1 MRRIRIFDTT
11 LRDGEQ
17 SPGVNLMPQEKIEIA
32 RQLELLGV
40 DIIEAGF
47 PITSDGDL
55 QAVRQIARE
64 VRAPAVAALA
74 RTHEQDIAAAAR
86 ALEGA
91 NRPRIHLFTSFSP
104 VHLSHMLRKSE
115 EEVIAM
121 SVAAIA
127 LARRYVDD
135 VEFSGQDAM
144 RSDPAFV
151 LRAIAAAIAAGA
163 TTINIPDTVGYT
175 TPEEYGALIRRVRRE
190 VPGAAEVVI
199 SVHCHDDLGLAVA
212 NTLAGLQAGADQCE
226 VAVNGIGERAGN
238 TSLEE
243 VAMALRTR
251 QDVFS
256 METGIVPGEIGR
268 TSRLVSRLTGMAVQ
282 PNKAI
287 VGQNAF
293 AHEAGIH
300 QDGVLKERTTYEIM
314 DPQEIG
320 QGPSQLVLGKHSGRH
335 AFSERLKS
343 LGYDL
348 PPERQKEL
356 FVRFKSLTD
365 RKKLITD
372 EDVQS
377 LVEDEIYQLPEPYVL
392 QHYHVSSAGGAP
404 ATASVAV
411 RCGPEG
417 APLRREA
424 AVAKGPVEAVYA
436 ALQRATGIAAQ
447 LVDYRLRSVGGGAD
461 AQGEV
466 HCTVAAGGLRLVGS
480 GVSTDIL
487 EASAFAY
494 LHALNKA
501 AALQRQSGSEAE
513 GGEAV

>member
-32 RQLELLGV
+32 RQLERLGV

-47 PITSDGDL
+47 PITSEGDA
-55 QAVRQIARE
+55 QAVQEIARQ
-64 VRAPAVAALA
+64 VRTPVVAALA
-74 RTHEQDIAAAAR
+74 RTHEQDIETAAK

-91 NRPRIHLFTSFSP
+91 MRPRIHLFTSFSP
-104 VHLSHMLRKSE
+104 VHLSYMLRKSE
-115 EEVIAM
+115 DEVIEI
-121 SVAAIA
+121 SVAAIER
-127 LARRYVDD
+127 ARRYVDD

-175 TPEEYGALIRRVRRE
+175 TPEEYGDLIRRVRRE
-190 VPGAAEVVI
+190 VPGAMDVTI

-243 VAMALRTR
+243 VAMALHTR
-251 QDVFS
+251 RDHFGI
-256 METGIVPGEIGR
+256 ETGIVPAEIGR
-268 TSRLVSRLTGMAVQ
+268 TSRLVSRLTGMLVQ
-282 PNKAI
+282 PNKAV

-314 DPQEIG
+314 DPQELG

-335 AFSERLKS
+335 AFQTRLVA
-343 LGYDL
+343 LGYDID
-348 PPERQKEL
+348 PQRQKEL
-356 FVRFKSLTD
+356 FGRFKALTD
-365 RKKLITD
+365 RKKQISD
-372 EDVQS
+372 EDIQS
-377 LVEDEIYQLPEPYVL
+377 LVEDELYQLPDPFVL
-392 QHYHVSSAGGAP
+392 QHYHVSSTDGAS

-411 RCGPEG
+411 RSGPEG
-417 APLRREA
+417 SSVCREA
-424 AVAKGPVEAVYA
+424 AVGKGPIEAIYA
-436 ALQRATGIAAQ
+436 ALQRATGVEAE
-447 LVDYRLRSVGGGAD
+447 LVDYQIRSVGGGAD

-466 HCTVAAGGLRLVGS
+466 HCTVSCGGLRLVGS
-480 GVSTDIL
+480 GISTDII

-501 AALQRQSGSEAE
+501 AALRRQTVSATSG
-513 GGEAV
+513 GGAV

>member
-17 SPGVNLMPQEKIEIA
+17 SPGVNLMPREKIEIA
-32 RQLELLGV
+32 RQLDRLGV
-40 DIIEAGF
+40 DVIEAGF

-55 QAVRQIARE
+55 KAVQEIARQ
-64 VRAPAVAALA
+64 VRRPIIAALA
-74 RTHEQDIAAAAR
+74 RTSPQDIEAAAR
-86 ALEGA
+86 GLEGA
-91 NRPRIHLFTSFSP
+91 ARGRIHLFTSFSP
-104 VHLSHMLRKSE
+104 VHLSHMLRKTE
-115 EEVIAM
+115 DEVIAL
-121 SVAAIA
+121 SVEAIRH
-127 LARRYVDD
+127 ARRYVDD

-144 RSDPAFV
+144 RADPAFV
-151 LRAIAAAIAAGA
+151 LRAIGAAIEAGA

-175 TPEEYGALIRRVRRE
+175 TPEEYAALIRRVRAE
-190 VPGAAEVVI
+190 VPGARGVEI

-212 NTLAGLQAGADQCE
+212 NTLAGLAAGADQCE

-251 QDVFS
+251 ADAFGL
-256 METGIVPGEIGR
+256 TTAIVPGEIGR
-268 TSRLVSRLTGMAVQ
+268 TSRLVSALTGMPVQ
-282 PNKAI
+282 PNKAV

-314 DPQEIG
+314 DPQELG

-335 AFSERLKS
+335 AFQARLAA

-348 PPERQKEL
+348 GPERQKEL
-356 FVRFKSLTD
+356 FTRFKALTD
-365 RKKLITD
+365 RKKQITD

-377 LVEDEIYQLPEPYVL
+377 LVEDELYQLPDPFTL
-392 QHYHVSSAGGAP
+392 AHYHVASAVGAP

-411 RCGPEG
+411 RAGREG
-417 APLRREA
+417 TPLRREA
-424 AVAKGPVEAVYA
+424 AVAKGPIEAVYA
-436 ALQRATGIAAQ
+436 ALQRATGIEAELA
-447 LVDYRLRSVGGGAD
+447 DYRIRSVGGGAD

-466 HCTVAAGGLRLVGS
+466 HCTIVAGGLRLVGA

-487 EASAFAY
+487 EASALAY

-501 AALQRQSGSEAE
+501 AALRRQAADDC